1 MVKSFIYIIEMVAGT
16 GGKADESIAPL
27 GSSSMDREEE
37 AGWLGFEFFVSD
49 PAHQQKK
56 EKNVVERGCLVLIPL
71 ARHQHQWHHSGHM
84 SQVEV

>member
-1 MVKSFIYIIEMVAGT
+1 MVKSIIYIIEMVAGT
-16 GGKADESIAPL
+16 SGKADESIAPL

-56 EKNVVERGCLVLIPL
+56 DKNVVERGCLVLIPL

-84 SQVEV
+84 PQVEV